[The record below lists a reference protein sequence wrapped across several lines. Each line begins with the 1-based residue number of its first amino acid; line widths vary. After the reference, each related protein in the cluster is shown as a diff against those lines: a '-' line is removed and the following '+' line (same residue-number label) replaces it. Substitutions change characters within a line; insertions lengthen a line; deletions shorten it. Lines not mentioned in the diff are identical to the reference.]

1 LTRPG
6 DAPVDVC
13 VVGSA
18 NLDLVAAAPR
28 LPRPGET
35 VLAAGFAEHAG
46 GKGLNQAVAA
56 RRAGARTAFVGA
68 VGSDEAGQRLA
79 AALVAA
85 GVDTSLLATSEQ
97 PTGRALITVDER
109 GENSIVVVPGANAA
123 VAGATVPPARV
134 LLTQLEIPLAAVRAA
149 LQAARAAGTTTI
161 LNPAP
166 AASLDPALLALVDL
180 LVPNEH
186 ELAMLGT
193 PGELLAAGVGAVVTT
208 LGAEGIR
215 VTTPAGEWHQPPF
228 TVTAVDTTAAGDAC
242 CGVLAACLALGQPL
256 ERAVRTAAAAG
267 ALATTRAGALPSL
280 PDRAEI
286 DALVA
291 AQ

>member
-1 LTRPG
+1 MTRPG
-6 DAPVDVC
+6 DAPVGVC

-18 NLDLVAAAPR
+18 NLDLVATAPR

-68 VGSDEAGQRLA
+68 VGSDEAGRRLA

-85 GVDTSLLATSEQ
+85 GVDTSLLATIEQ

-215 VTTPAGEWHQPPF
+215 LTTP
-228 TVTAVDTTAAGDAC
+228 
-242 CGVLAACLALGQPL
+242 
-256 ERAVRTAAAAG
+256 RASGTSR
-267 ALATTRAGALPSL
+267 PS
-280 PDRAEI
+280 P
-286 DALVA
+286 
-291 AQ
+291 